1 MVFSDSRTFWY
12 GSVVFSGPGNDKLPG
27 KVRSNETGFR
37 PMKMPESFLSRMIL
51 ACLPFLLYL
60 GEQIDTWRV
69 AGFIVVVYWLM
80 LAAFWF
86 SNRLFPAGAGAQV
99 FLFALALL
107 AQFFWQ
113 SAALPPF
120 WILSVFFLFPID
132 FLRDRKEKRDSKVDL
147 KKFSQYFFERAM
159 TGVGFF
165 IFVVVLE
172 MIMGAVRSP
181 EHTVI
186 EHRPAFAFFLLFLAA
201 FLWKNQPERNASNVS
216 GAPRPMGSRT
226 GEDMTNVGG
235 AGKGKAN
242 L

>member
-1 MVFSDSRTFWY
+1 MVFSDSRTFRY
-12 GSVVFSGPGNDKLPG
+12 GSVVFSDPGNDKLPG

-86 SNRLFPAGAGAQV
+86 SNRFFPAGAGAQV

-120 WILSVFFLFPID
+120 WILSVFFCFPLI
-132 FLRDRKEKRDSKVDL
+132 FFGTEKRSETRKWIL
-147 KKFSQYFFERAM
+147 KSSPSIFSR
-159 TGVGFF
+159 G
-165 IFVVVLE
+165 
-172 MIMGAVRSP
+172 P
-181 EHTVI
+181 
-186 EHRPAFAFFLLFLAA
+186 
-201 FLWKNQPERNASNVS
+201 
-216 GAPRPMGSRT
+216 
-226 GEDMTNVGG
+226 
-235 AGKGKAN
+235 
-242 L
+242 